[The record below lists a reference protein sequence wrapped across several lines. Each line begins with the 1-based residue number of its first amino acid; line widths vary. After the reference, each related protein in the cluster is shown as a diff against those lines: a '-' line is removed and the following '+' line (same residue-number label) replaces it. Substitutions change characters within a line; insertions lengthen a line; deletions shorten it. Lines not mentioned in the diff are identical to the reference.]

1 MPLSWTLGMLISAE
15 MSPGQVAISADPAQG
30 VIDSVRGSVL
40 LRGLQD
46 LRVWNFTRVGVL
58 L

>member
-1 MPLSWTLGMLISAE
+1 MLISAE